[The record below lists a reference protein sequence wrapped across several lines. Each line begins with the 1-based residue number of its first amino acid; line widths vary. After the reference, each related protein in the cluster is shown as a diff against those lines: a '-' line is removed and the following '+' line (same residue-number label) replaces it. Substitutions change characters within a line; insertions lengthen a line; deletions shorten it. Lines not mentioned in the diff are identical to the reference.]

1 MRPAGFFVSA
11 MRQDRFAVGIALLL
25 VTVLS
30 WGGTFPVGKAAV
42 AGIDPFWLAAIRYGV
57 TVLAFAAMLAAV
69 EGRGAFDYEG
79 RFAAAA
85 VIGVVGFGGFNTLA
99 FIGLQYSKAEHVA
112 LINALQAP
120 ITALAQWAWR
130 GVRPAN
136 VTLACMAVAFV
147 GVFFVATHGDP
158 AAALRGG
165 SLVGDLLALAAA
177 VCWVVFSLGVV
188 RFSGFS
194 AIRYMTL
201 TCIPGAAA
209 LFAFAVVATALGAV
223 VPDAATLRAHG
234 WEVAYLI
241 FFTSIVGVVCWIA
254 GIQRVGPLNAA
265 LLANL
270 VPIIAFAIGVA
281 LGTPFDAFEIGGAAL
296 VIGALVANNL
306 LLRRRIAPA

>member
-1 MRPAGFFVSA
+1 
-11 MRQDRFAVGIALLL
+11 MRQDRFAAGIALVL

-30 WGGTFPVGKAAV
+30 WGATFPVGKAAV

-57 TVLAFAAMLAAV
+57 TVLAFAAILAAV
-69 EGRGAFDYEG
+69 EGRGAFGFEG

-158 AAALRGG
+158 AAALAGG

-177 VCWVVFSLGVV
+177 VCWVVYSLGVV
-188 RFSGFS
+188 RFAGFS

-209 LFAFAVVATALGAV
+209 LFAFALAATALGAV
-223 VPDAATLRAHG
+223 VPDAVALRAHG

-241 FFTSIVGVVCWIA
+241 VVTSIVGVLCWIA

-270 VPIIAFAIGVA
+270 VPIVAFAIGIA

-306 LLRRRIAPA
+306 LLRRRRAPA

>member
-1 MRPAGFFVSA
+1 
-11 MRQDRFAVGIALLL
+11 MRQDRFAAGIALVL

-30 WGGTFPVGKAAV
+30 WGATFPVGKAAV

-57 TVLAFAAMLAAV
+57 TVLAFAAILAAV
-69 EGRGAFDYEG
+69 EGRGAFGFEG

-158 AAALRGG
+158 AAALAGG

-177 VCWVVFSLGVV
+177 VCWVVYSLGVV
-188 RFSGFS
+188 RFAGFS

-209 LFAFAVVATALGAV
+209 LFAFALAATALGAV
-223 VPDAATLRAHG
+223 VPDAAALRAHG

-241 FFTSIVGVVCWIA
+241 VVTSIVGVLCWIA

-270 VPIIAFAIGVA
+270 VPIVAFAIGIA

-306 LLRRRIAPA
+306 LLRRRRAPA

>member
-1 MRPAGFFVSA
+1 
-11 MRQDRFAVGIALLL
+11 MRQDRFAAGIALLL

-57 TVLAFAAMLAAV
+57 TVLAFAAILAAV

-85 VIGVVGFGGFNTLA
+85 AIGVVGFGGFNTLA

-136 VTLACMAVAFV
+136 VTLACMAVAFL

-158 AAALRGG
+158 AAALAGG

-177 VCWVVFSLGVV
+177 VSWVVFSLGVV

-223 VPDAATLRAHG
+223 VPDAAALRAHG

-254 GIQRVGPLNAA
+254 GIQRVGPLDAA

>member
-1 MRPAGFFVSA
+1 VRPAGFFVFA
-11 MRQDRFAVGIALLL
+11 MRQDRFAAGIALLL

-57 TVLAFAAMLAAV
+57 TVLAFAGILAAV

-85 VIGVVGFGGFNTLA
+85 VIGVIGFGGFNTLA

-120 ITALAQWAWR
+120 ITALALWAWR

-136 VTLACMAVAFV
+136 VTLTCMAVAFA
-147 GVFFVATHGDP
+147 GVFLVATHGDP
-158 AAALRGG
+158 AAALAGG

-177 VCWVVFSLGVV
+177 VSWVVFSLGVV

-209 LFAFAVVATALGAV
+209 LFALAVVATALGAV

-306 LLRRRIAPA
+306 LLRRRSAPT

>member
-1 MRPAGFFVSA
+1 
-11 MRQDRFAVGIALLL
+11 MRQDRFAAGIALVL

-30 WGGTFPVGKAAV
+30 WGATFPVGKAAV

-57 TVLAFAAMLAAV
+57 TVLAFAAILAAV
-69 EGRGAFDYEG
+69 EGRGAFGFEG

-158 AAALRGG
+158 AAALAGG

-177 VCWVVFSLGVV
+177 VCWVVYSLGVV
-188 RFSGFS
+188 RFAGFS

-209 LFAFAVVATALGAV
+209 LFAFALAATALGAV
-223 VPDAATLRAHG
+223 VPDAVALRAHG
-234 WEVAYLI
+234 WEIAYLI
-241 FFTSIVGVVCWIA
+241 VVTSIVGVLCWIA

-270 VPIIAFAIGVA
+270 VPIVAFAIGIA

-306 LLRRRIAPA
+306 LLRRRRAPA

>member
-1 MRPAGFFVSA
+1 
-11 MRQDRFAVGIALLL
+11 MRQDRFAAGIALLL

-30 WGGTFPVGKAAV
+30 WGGTFPVGKSAV

-57 TVLAFAAMLAAV
+57 SVFVFVAILAAV
-69 EGRGAFDYEG
+69 EGWSAFDYQG
-79 RFAAAA
+79 RFVTAA
-85 VIGVVGFGGFNTLA
+85 VIGIVGFGGFNTLA

-120 ITALAQWAWR
+120 ITALAHWAWR

-147 GVFFVATHGDP
+147 GVYLVATHGDP
-158 AAALRGG
+158 AAALHGG
-165 SLVGDLLALAAA
+165 SLVGDLFALAAA
-177 VCWVVFSLGVV
+177 VSWVVFSLGVV
-188 RFSGFS
+188 KLAGFS

-201 TCIPGAAA
+201 TCIPGAVA
-209 LFAFAVVATALGAV
+209 LIAFALVATALGAV

-241 FFTSIVGVVCWIA
+241 VFTSIVGVMCWIA

-270 VPIIAFAIGVA
+270 VPIIAFAIGAAV
-281 LGTPFDAFEIGGAAL
+281 GTPFDAFELAGAAL
-296 VIGALVANNL
+296 VIAALMANNL
-306 LLRRRIAPA
+306 LLRRRAAHG